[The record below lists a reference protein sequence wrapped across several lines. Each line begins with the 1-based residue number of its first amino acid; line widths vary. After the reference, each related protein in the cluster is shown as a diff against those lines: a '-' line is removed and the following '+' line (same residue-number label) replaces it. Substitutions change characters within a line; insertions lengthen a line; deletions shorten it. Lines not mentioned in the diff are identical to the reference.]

1 MKYIITGLHSS
12 GKREVIQDLKKTSS
26 LRIGRTFNNISQPIE
41 GLYNIDQI
49 YYTNNEINSIFENG
63 SYVFIKEVT
72 DYNVPFY
79 TGLTKQEFDICDV
92 FVLTPD
98 QFIAVP
104 SFPEEV
110 CILWM
115 DNNTSQRKQR
125 YNSQKMMYD
134 FKTREDIEKEDSE
147 EYINKLYR
155 SLDTHLIYFE
165 NEDPSRVSAI
175 VQALAKHEDLL
186 PIFEAHYN

>member
-26 LRIGRTFNNISQPIE
+26 LRIGRTFNNISQNIE
-41 GLYNIDQI
+41 GLYNMDQI
-49 YYTNNEINSIFENG
+49 YYTNTEINSIFENK
-63 SYVFIKEVT
+63 SYIFIKEVT
-72 DYNVPFY
+72 DYNIPFY

-110 CILWM
+110 CIIWL
-115 DNNTSQRKQR
+115 DNNTLQRKQR
-125 YNSQKMMYD
+125 YNSQKMIYD
-134 FKTREDIEKEDSE
+134 FKVRENLEKEDSE
-147 EYINKLYR
+147 EYINKLYK
-155 SLDTHLIYFE
+155 SPNSHLIYFE
-165 NEDPSRVSAI
+165 NEEPSRVSAI
-175 VQALAKHEDLL
+175 IQALAKHEDLL
-186 PIFEAHYN
+186 PIFETHYN